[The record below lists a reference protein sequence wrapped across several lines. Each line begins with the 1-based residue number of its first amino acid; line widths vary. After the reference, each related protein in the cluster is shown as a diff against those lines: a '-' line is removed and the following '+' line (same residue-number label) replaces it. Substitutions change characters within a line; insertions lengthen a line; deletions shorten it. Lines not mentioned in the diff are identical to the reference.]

1 MQATGGSG
9 VLAWVAAAVLASG
22 CGSPAPNGAAAVTDT
37 ADAQVDAGADA
48 QGSDAVAKDASPLVD
63 GVDTASAD
71 AAPTD
76 QVTTS
81 DAPTAA
87 EDADAQAGTDAGA
100 SDTAGPDAAGPDT
113 ADAETADADG
123 TDAGVLVAGNVVEA
137 GWSFGEC
144 MDGCMGL
151 LELKGASLQLTV
163 LAGDGTVQHQ
173 AKGILTTGAA
183 AKLEDIEVALAGKPL
198 QTVYGCPDCADGG
211 AFHVTFSDGA
221 KSSTHTYDYGKPPA
235 ALANLDQLLG
245 TAIAGLK
252 ACKGDEVVV
261 IQGQCPMDQP

>member
-22 CGSPAPNGAAAVTDT
+22 CGSPAPSGAAAVTDA
-37 ADAQVDAGADA
+37 ADAQVDAGADS
-48 QGSDAVAKDASPLVD
+48 QGSDAVAKDTLPLVD
-63 GVDTASAD
+63 AVDTASAD
-71 AAPTD
+71 VAPTD

-87 EDADAQAGTDAGA
+87 QDADVTLSDSATSDSADGA
-100 SDTAGPDAAGPDT
+100 
-113 ADAETADADG
+113 G

-137 GWSFGEC
+137 GWSFGKC
-144 MDGCMGL
+144 KDGCKGL

-183 AKLEDIEVALAGKPL
+183 AKLEDMEVALAGKPL

-211 AFHVTFSDGA
+211 AFYVTLSDGA

-261 IQGQCPMDQP
+261 IQGQCPMEQP